1 MANIQKVST
10 VGGRGW
16 PPSHTLPPDQ
26 LGRFAPSLSVPPHF
40 SEAADA
46 LGHGWYN

>member
-1 MANIQKVST
+1 MANIQKS
-10 VGGRGW
+10 
-16 PPSHTLPPDQ
+16 PSHTLPPDQ

-46 LGHGWYN
+46 LASITTVRPVDHI